1 MLLLLGLSLIFKHF
15 YGCLLILF
23 LPLSSFA
30 AYFLLFSPWPK
41 TYLQTSPYSL
51 NHFFAPSLSLPLPFC
66 FLPLLFFGLRLCL
79 LFISDSTPMCH
90 LPHLCPQQTPHHPLS
105 SSWHPLYPK
114 YCSLIGHLEQNAV
127 WNIKWKGLWEKKMIY
142 PSQTQTVRWNE
153 ETEPF
158 PKINLIWMIDF
169 CGVSYLLGICSNPT
183 LFMIN
188 VDCQAPKPLVPK
200 TPNQVPIRSKT
211 KRDWAGWG
219 WHLNAVG
226 HHRPLPPPPPM

>member
-1 MLLLLGLSLIFKHF
+1 MAAFLFCFCLFHPLLLIFCCFLLDLKLI
-15 YGCLLILF
+15 YRLLLILWIT
-23 LPLSSFA
+23 
-30 AYFLLFSPWPK
+30 FLL
-41 TYLQTSPYSL
+41 
-51 NHFFAPSLSLPLPFC
+51 LSFPFL
-66 FLPLLFFGLRLCL
+66 FLSVLASFDCSGSGSCLFLTQLLYV
-79 LFISDSTPMCH
+79 T
-90 LPHLCPQQTPHHPLS
+90 S
-105 SSWHPLYPK
+105 SSSSSSTDSSPSIVFWHPLYPK
-114 YCSLIGHLEQNAV
+114 YCSLIGHLEQNALAV
-127 WNIKWKGLWEKKMIY
+127 WNMKWKGLWEKKMIY

-183 LFMIN
+183 LIMIN

-226 HHRPLPPPPPM
+226 QHRPLPPPPPM

>member
-1 MLLLLGLSLIFKHF
+1 MAAFLFCFCLFHPLLLIFCCFLLDLKLI
-15 YGCLLILF
+15 YRLLLILWIT
-23 LPLSSFA
+23 
-30 AYFLLFSPWPK
+30 FLL
-41 TYLQTSPYSL
+41 
-51 NHFFAPSLSLPLPFC
+51 LPFP
-66 FLPLLFFGLRLCL
+66 FLFLSVFCL

-142 PSQTQTVRWNE
+142 PSQTQTIRWNE

-158 PKINLIWMIDF
+158 PKINLIWMIDS
-169 CGVSYLLGICSNPT
+169 CGVSYSLGICSNPT
-183 LFMIN
+183 LIMIN

-200 TPNQVPIRSKT
+200 TLT
-211 KRDWAGWG
+211 KSQ
-219 WHLNAVG
+219 
-226 HHRPLPPPPPM
+226 